1 MDQFLQDNQNDV
13 TSQTIPMGG
22 GTNDRMKDL
31 TGRTL
36 VRLCGMGQWDYRI
49 AWRKLSTGCGLVSSL
64 DKETMGIYKNIRR
77 QLEWIKNVLCA
88 LQKYKSLTSKIEEKV
103 QKGLC
108 KTMSAD
114 STIMHLHDTYVSKGQ
129 KPVYLWDVIPFECD
143 EIMAKA
149 VLSHLFPGNKEL
161 HLDVDEFIKGY
172 QEMKEQC
179 EKDTAGADN
188 VKLARQRWWKKHNEL
203 TNSTTYSVYN
213 MSDDKMTIDMT
224 AFPSKSK
231 AIRSALEFIVDV
243 PSFCDETLKMEMSDI
258 LERMEMICS
267 IIRNMVE
274 MGEIEEGQDDSLWDC
289 MDDLMNAIHR
299 FYQRKGIEDN
309 FECEPEEADAAT
321 TGTDDMDQDAAE
333 DLSDDALSPK
343 MEDDEISE
351 NDELPEADGEDED
364 AVDETS
370 DEDVTEEE
378 PEVADDV
385 TDEIGY
391 KTFLADVRSFADHCS
406 SFKERIANA
415 LRKTG
420 LNLFSEME
428 SYQIKIQWDGWTSK
442 PEDIV
447 IRIML
452 FNDAATDEELDAIKN
467 LLHAKDMV
475 IETNEDYALEVCCIY
490 NDNPLK
496 Y

>member
-1 MDQFLQDNQNDV
+1 MDQFLQDNKSDT

-22 GTNDRMKDL
+22 CTSHRMKDL
-31 TGRTL
+31 TQRTL
-36 VRLCGMGQWDYRI
+36 LRLCGEKQGDYHI
-49 AWRKLSTGCGLVSSL
+49 AWRRLSTGWGLVSSL
-64 DKETMGIYKNIRR
+64 DMEAKGIYEKIRK
-77 QLEWIKNVLCA
+77 QLKWILDVLRA
-88 LQKYKSLTSKIEEKV
+88 LQKNKNLTSKKEVEV
-103 QKGLC
+103 QNCLRR
-108 KTMSAD
+108 TVSAYNA
-114 STIMHLHDTYVSKGQ
+114 IFHLDDNYVKKGQ

-143 EIMAKA
+143 ETMAKA
-149 VLSHLFPGNKEL
+149 VLSHLFPYEKEL

-172 QEMKEQC
+172 QEMEEQC
-179 EKDTAGADN
+179 EKETAGTEN
-188 VKLARQRWWKKHNEL
+188 VEHARQMWWKNHNEL
-203 TNSTTYSVYN
+203 VTSTSYN
-213 MSDDKMTIDMT
+213 VWNIPDDKVTIDLT
-224 AFPSKSK
+224 AFPSKSM
-231 AIRSALEFIVDV
+231 AVRSAIEFIVDV
-243 PSFCDETLKMEMSDI
+243 PSFCDETLKAEMGDI
-258 LERMEMICS
+258 LKRIEMICS
-267 IIRNMVE
+267 TIRKMVE
-274 MGEIEEGQDDSLWDC
+274 MDEKVEQQDDKLMNC
-289 MDDLMNAIHR
+289 LDDLMGSIHR

-309 FECEPEEADAAT
+309 CDCGPEEADASTA
-321 TGTDDMDQDAAE
+321 DKAEMDQQSEEPA
-333 DLSDDALSPK
+333 DDSQSPM

-351 NDELPEADGEDED
+351 NDELTETDGEPGD
-364 AVDETS
+364 AEKETS
-370 DEDVTEEE
+370 DEDFMGEDR
-378 PEVADDV
+378 EVADDV

-420 LNLFSEME
+420 LKLFSEME
-428 SYQIKIQWDGWTSK
+428 SYQIRIQWDGWTSK

>member
-1 MDQFLQDNQNDV
+1 
-13 TSQTIPMGG
+13 
-22 GTNDRMKDL
+22 
-31 TGRTL
+31 
-36 VRLCGMGQWDYRI
+36 
-49 AWRKLSTGCGLVSSL
+49 
-64 DKETMGIYKNIRR
+64 
-77 QLEWIKNVLCA
+77 
-88 LQKYKSLTSKIEEKV
+88 
-103 QKGLC
+103 
-108 KTMSAD
+108 
-114 STIMHLHDTYVSKGQ
+114 
-129 KPVYLWDVIPFECD
+129 
-143 EIMAKA
+143 
-149 VLSHLFPGNKEL
+149 
-161 HLDVDEFIKGY
+161 
-172 QEMKEQC
+172 
-179 EKDTAGADN
+179 
-188 VKLARQRWWKKHNEL
+188 
-203 TNSTTYSVYN
+203 
-213 MSDDKMTIDMT
+213 MSDDKMTIEMT

-351 NDELPEADGEDED
+351 NDELTETDGEPGD
-364 AVDETS
+364 AEKETS
-370 DEDVTEEE
+370 DEDFMGEDR
-378 PEVADDV
+378 EVADDV

-391 KTFLADVRSFADHCS
+391 KTFLADARSFADHCS

-420 LNLFSEME
+420 LKLFSEME
-428 SYQIKIQWDGWTSK
+428 SYQIRIQWDGWTSK

>member
-1 MDQFLQDNQNDV
+1 MDQFLQDNKSDT

-22 GTNDRMKDL
+22 CTSHRMKDL
-31 TGRTL
+31 TQRTL
-36 VRLCGMGQWDYRI
+36 LRLCGEKQGDYHI
-49 AWRKLSTGCGLVSSL
+49 VWRRLSTGWGLVSSL
-64 DKETMGIYKNIRR
+64 DMEAKGIYEKIRK
-77 QLEWIKNVLCA
+77 QLKWILDVLRA
-88 LQKYKSLTSKIEEKV
+88 LQKNKNLTSKKEVEV
-103 QKGLC
+103 QNCLRR
-108 KTMSAD
+108 TVSAYNA
-114 STIMHLHDTYVSKGQ
+114 IFHLDDTYVSKGQ

-143 EIMAKA
+143 ETMAKA
-149 VLSHLFPGNKEL
+149 VLSHLFPYEKEL

-172 QEMKEQC
+172 QEMEEQC
-179 EKDTAGADN
+179 EKETAGTEN
-188 VKLARQRWWKKHNEL
+188 VEHARQMWWKYHNEL
-203 TNSTTYSVYN
+203 VTSTSYN
-213 MSDDKMTIDMT
+213 VWNIPDDKVTIDLT
-224 AFPSKSK
+224 AFPSKSM
-231 AIRSALEFIVDV
+231 AVRSAIEFIVDV
-243 PSFCDETLKMEMSDI
+243 PSFCDETLKAEMGDI
-258 LERMEMICS
+258 LKRIEMICS
-267 IIRNMVE
+267 TIRKMVE
-274 MGEIEEGQDDSLWDC
+274 MDEKVEQQDDKLMNC
-289 MDDLMNAIHR
+289 LDDLMGSIHR

-309 FECEPEEADAAT
+309 FGCDPEEADASTADKAEKDQQPEEPA
-321 TGTDDMDQDAAE
+321 DD
-333 DLSDDALSPK
+333 SLSPM

-351 NDELPEADGEDED
+351 NDELPETDGEPGD
-364 AVDETS
+364 AEKETS
-370 DEDVTEEE
+370 DEDFMGVDR
-378 PEVADDV
+378 EVADDV

-391 KTFLADVRSFADHCS
+391 KSFLADARSFSDHCS

-420 LNLFSEME
+420 LKLFSEME

>member
-1 MDQFLQDNQNDV
+1 MDQFLQDNKSDT

-22 GTNDRMKDL
+22 CTSHRMKDL
-31 TGRTL
+31 TQRTL
-36 VRLCGMGQWDYRI
+36 LRLCGEKQGDYHI
-49 AWRKLSTGCGLVSSL
+49 AWRRLSTGWGLVSSL
-64 DKETMGIYKNIRR
+64 DMEAKGIYEKIRK
-77 QLEWIKNVLCA
+77 QLKWILDVLRA
-88 LQKYKSLTSKIEEKV
+88 LQNNKNLTSKKEVEV
-103 QKGLC
+103 QNCLRR
-108 KTMSAD
+108 TVSAYNA
-114 STIMHLHDTYVSKGQ
+114 IFHLDDNYVKKGQ

-143 EIMAKA
+143 ETMAKA
-149 VLSHLFPGNKEL
+149 VLSHLFPYEKEL

-172 QEMKEQC
+172 KEMEAQC
-179 EKDTAGADN
+179 EKETAGTEN
-188 VKLARQRWWKKHNEL
+188 VEHARQMWWKNHNEL
-203 TNSTTYSVYN
+203 VTSTSYN
-213 MSDDKMTIDMT
+213 VWNIPDDKVTIDLT
-224 AFPSKSK
+224 AFPSKSM
-231 AIRSALEFIVDV
+231 AVRSAIEFIVDV
-243 PSFCDETLKMEMSDI
+243 PSFCDETLKAEMGDI
-258 LERMEMICS
+258 LKRIEMICS
-267 IIRNMVE
+267 TIRKMVE

-309 FECEPEEADAAT
+309 CDCGPEEADASTADKAEKDQQSEEPA
-321 TGTDDMDQDAAE
+321 DDSQ
-333 DLSDDALSPK
+333 SPM

-351 NDELPEADGEDED
+351 NDELTETDGEPGD
-364 AVDETS
+364 AEKETS
-370 DEDVTEEE
+370 DEDFMGEDR
-378 PEVADDV
+378 EVADDV

-391 KTFLADVRSFADHCS
+391 KTFLADARSFADHCS
-406 SFKERIANA
+406 SFKEHIANA

-420 LNLFSEME
+420 LKLFSEME
-428 SYQIKIQWDGWTSK
+428 SYQIRIQWDGWTSK

>member
-1 MDQFLQDNQNDV
+1 MDQFLQDNKSDT

-22 GTNDRMKDL
+22 CTSHRMKDL
-31 TGRTL
+31 TQRTL
-36 VRLCGMGQWDYRI
+36 LRLCGEKQGDYHI
-49 AWRKLSTGCGLVSSL
+49 AWRRLSTGWGLVSSL
-64 DKETMGIYKNIRR
+64 DMEAKGIYEKIRK
-77 QLEWIKNVLCA
+77 QLKWILDVLRA
-88 LQKYKSLTSKIEEKV
+88 LQNNKNLTSKKEVEV
-103 QKGLC
+103 QNCLRR
-108 KTMSAD
+108 TVSAYNA
-114 STIMHLHDTYVSKGQ
+114 IFHLDDNYVKKGQ

-143 EIMAKA
+143 ETMAKA
-149 VLSHLFPGNKEL
+149 VLSHLFPYEKEL

-172 QEMKEQC
+172 KEMEAQC
-179 EKDTAGADN
+179 EKETAGTEN
-188 VKLARQRWWKKHNEL
+188 VEHARQMWWKNHNEL
-203 TNSTTYSVYN
+203 VTSTSYN
-213 MSDDKMTIDMT
+213 VWNIPDDKVTIDLT
-224 AFPSKSK
+224 AFPSKSM
-231 AIRSALEFIVDV
+231 AVRSAIEFIVDV
-243 PSFCDETLKMEMSDI
+243 PSFCDETLKAEMGDI
-258 LERMEMICS
+258 LKRIEMICS
-267 IIRNMVE
+267 TIRKMVE
-274 MGEIEEGQDDSLWDC
+274 MDEKVEQQDDKLMNC
-289 MDDLMNAIHR
+289 LDDLMGSIHR

-309 FECEPEEADAAT
+309 FGCDPEEADASTADKAEKDQQPEEPA
-321 TGTDDMDQDAAE
+321 DD
-333 DLSDDALSPK
+333 SLSPM

-351 NDELPEADGEDED
+351 NDELPETDGEPGD
-364 AVDETS
+364 AEKETS
-370 DEDVTEEE
+370 DEDFMGVDR
-378 PEVADDV
+378 EVADDV

-391 KTFLADVRSFADHCS
+391 KSFLADARSFSDHCS

-420 LNLFSEME
+420 LKLFSEME

-475 IETNEDYALEVCCIY
+475 IETNEDYALEVCCMY

>member
-1 MDQFLQDNQNDV
+1 MDQFLQDNKSDT

-22 GTNDRMKDL
+22 CTSHRMKDL
-31 TGRTL
+31 TQRTL
-36 VRLCGMGQWDYRI
+36 LRLCGEKQGDYHI
-49 AWRKLSTGCGLVSSL
+49 AWRRLSTGWGLVSSL
-64 DKETMGIYKNIRR
+64 DMKVIGIYMDIRE
-77 QLEWIKNVLCA
+77 QLKWIKNVLCA
-88 LQKYKSLTSKIEEKV
+88 LQNNKNLTSKKEVEV
-103 QKGLC
+103 QNCLRR
-108 KTMSAD
+108 TVSAYNA
-114 STIMHLHDTYVSKGQ
+114 IFHLDDNYVKKGQ

-143 EIMAKA
+143 ETMAKA
-149 VLSHLFPGNKEL
+149 VLSHLFPYEKEL

-172 QEMKEQC
+172 QEMEEQC
-179 EKDTAGADN
+179 EKETAGTEN
-188 VKLARQRWWKKHNEL
+188 VEHARQMWWKNHNEL
-203 TNSTTYSVYN
+203 VTSTSYN
-213 MSDDKMTIDMT
+213 VWNIPDDKVTIDLT
-224 AFPSKSK
+224 AFPSKSM
-231 AIRSALEFIVDV
+231 AVRSAIEFIVDV
-243 PSFCDETLKMEMSDI
+243 PSFCDETLKAEMGDI
-258 LERMEMICS
+258 LKRIEMICS
-267 IIRNMVE
+267 TIRKMMEMDEKVE
-274 MGEIEEGQDDSLWDC
+274 QQDDKLMNC
-289 MDDLMNAIHR
+289 LDDLMDAIRR

-309 FECEPEEADAAT
+309 FGCGPEEADASTA
-321 TGTDDMDQDAAE
+321 DKAEMDQQPEKPAD
-333 DLSDDALSPK
+333 DSLSSQ

-351 NDELPEADGEDED
+351 NDKLPETDGEPGD
-364 AVDETS
+364 AEKETS
-370 DEDVTEEE
+370 DEDFMGVDR
-378 PEVADDV
+378 EVADDV

-391 KTFLADVRSFADHCS
+391 KSFLADARSFSDHCS

-420 LNLFSEME
+420 LKLFSEME

-475 IETNEDYALEVCCIY
+475 IETNEDYALEVCCMY

>member
-143 EIMAKA
+143 ETMAKA
-149 VLSHLFPGNKEL
+149 VLSHLFPYEKEL

-172 QEMKEQC
+172 QEMEEQC
-179 EKDTAGADN
+179 EKETAGTEN
-188 VKLARQRWWKKHNEL
+188 VEHARQMWWKYHNEL
-203 TNSTTYSVYN
+203 VTSTSYN
-213 MSDDKMTIDMT
+213 VWNIPDDKVTIDLT
-224 AFPSKSK
+224 AFPSKSM
-231 AIRSALEFIVDV
+231 AVRSAIEFIVDV
-243 PSFCDETLKMEMSDI
+243 PSFCDETLKAEMGDI
-258 LERMEMICS
+258 LKRIEMICS
-267 IIRNMVE
+267 TIRKMVE
-274 MGEIEEGQDDSLWDC
+274 MDEKVEQQDDKLMNC
-289 MDDLMNAIHR
+289 LDDLMGSIHR

-309 FECEPEEADAAT
+309 FGCDPEEADASTADKAEKDQQPEEPA
-321 TGTDDMDQDAAE
+321 DD
-333 DLSDDALSPK
+333 SLSPM

-351 NDELPEADGEDED
+351 NDELPETDGEPGD
-364 AVDETS
+364 AEKETS
-370 DEDVTEEE
+370 DEDFMGVDR
-378 PEVADDV
+378 EVADDV

-391 KTFLADVRSFADHCS
+391 KSFLADARSFSDHCS

-420 LNLFSEME
+420 LKLFSEME

-475 IETNEDYALEVCCIY
+475 IETNEDYALEVCCMY

>member
-1 MDQFLQDNQNDV
+1 MDQFLQDNKSDT

-22 GTNDRMKDL
+22 CTSHRMKDL
-31 TGRTL
+31 TQRTL
-36 VRLCGMGQWDYRI
+36 LRLCGEKQGDYHI
-49 AWRKLSTGCGLVSSL
+49 AWRRLSTGWGLVSSL
-64 DKETMGIYKNIRR
+64 DMEAKGIYEKIRE
-77 QLEWIKNVLCA
+77 QLKWIKNVLCA
-88 LQKYKSLTSKIEEKV
+88 LQENKNLTSKMEEIV
-103 QKGLC
+103 QKCLC
-108 KTMSAD
+108 KTMSAN
-114 STIMHLHDTYVSKGQ
+114 SIIMHLHDTYVSKGQ

-143 EIMAKA
+143 ETMAKA
-149 VLSHLFPGNKEL
+149 VLSHLFPYEKEL

-172 QEMKEQC
+172 QEMEEQC
-179 EKDTAGADN
+179 EKETAGTEN
-188 VKLARQRWWKKHNEL
+188 VEHARQMWWKYHNEL
-203 TNSTTYSVYN
+203 VTSTSYN
-213 MSDDKMTIDMT
+213 VWNIPDDKVTIDLT
-224 AFPSKSK
+224 AFPSKSM
-231 AIRSALEFIVDV
+231 AVRSAIEFIVDV
-243 PSFCDETLKMEMSDI
+243 PSFCDETLKAEMGDI
-258 LERMEMICS
+258 LKRIEMICS
-267 IIRNMVE
+267 TIRKMVE
-274 MGEIEEGQDDSLWDC
+274 MDEKVEQQDDKLMNC
-289 MDDLMNAIHR
+289 LDDLMGSIHR

-309 FECEPEEADAAT
+309 FGCDPEEADASTADKAEKDQQPEEPA
-321 TGTDDMDQDAAE
+321 DD
-333 DLSDDALSPK
+333 SLSPM

-351 NDELPEADGEDED
+351 NDELPETDGEPGD
-364 AVDETS
+364 AEKETS
-370 DEDVTEEE
+370 DEDFMGVDR
-378 PEVADDV
+378 EVADDV

-391 KTFLADVRSFADHCS
+391 KSFLADARSFSDHCS

-420 LNLFSEME
+420 LKLFSEME

-475 IETNEDYALEVCCIY
+475 IETNEDYALEVCCMY

>member
-1 MDQFLQDNQNDV
+1 MDQFLQDNKSDT

-22 GTNDRMKDL
+22 CTSHRMKDL
-31 TGRTL
+31 TQRTL
-36 VRLCGMGQWDYRI
+36 LRLCGEKQGDYHI
-49 AWRKLSTGCGLVSSL
+49 AWRRLSTGWGLVSSL
-64 DKETMGIYKNIRR
+64 DMEAKGIYEKIRK
-77 QLEWIKNVLCA
+77 QLKWILDVLRA
-88 LQKYKSLTSKIEEKV
+88 LQNNKNLTSKKEVEV
-103 QKGLC
+103 QNCLRR
-108 KTMSAD
+108 TVSAYNA
-114 STIMHLHDTYVSKGQ
+114 IFHLDDNYVKKGQ

-143 EIMAKA
+143 ETMAKA
-149 VLSHLFPGNKEL
+149 VLSHLFPYEKEL

-179 EKDTAGADN
+179 EKDTTGADN
-188 VKLARQRWWKKHNEL
+188 VELARQRWWKKHNEL

-364 AVDETS
+364 AVDEAS

-378 PEVADDV
+378 PEGADDVADD
-385 TDEIGY
+385 IGY
-391 KTFLADVRSFADHCS
+391 KSFLADARSFADHCS

-420 LNLFSEME
+420 LKLFSEME
-428 SYQIKIQWDGWTSK
+428 SYQIRIQWDGWTSK

-475 IETNEDYALEVCCIY
+475 IETNEDYALEVCCMY